1 MNEKVMIQVHEN
13 IKKYR
18 KLNNMTQEKLAAA
31 LEMDPQY
38 YAQLERGERNFSLE
52 KIVKICSVLHVN
64 VEDIVDI
71 TPVENSGK
79 ESPARKLER
88 LLPLMDTLS
97 EKQMLV
103 LEKFIK
109 EILPYLK

>member
-1 MNEKVMIQVHEN
+1 M
-13 IKKYR
+13 
-18 KLNNMTQEKLAAA
+18 
-31 LEMDPQY
+31 
-38 YAQLERGERNFSLE
+38 
-52 KIVKICSVLHVN
+52 N

-71 TPVENSGK
+71 TPVENSGN

>member
-38 YAQLERGERNFSLE
+38 YAQPERGERNFSLE
-52 KIVKICSVLHVN
+52 KIVQICSVLHVN

>member
-1 MNEKVMIQVHEN
+1 
-13 IKKYR
+13 
-18 KLNNMTQEKLAAA
+18 
-31 LEMDPQY
+31 MD
-38 YAQLERGERNFSLE
+38 
-52 KIVKICSVLHVN
+52 V
-64 VEDIVDI
+64 
-71 TPVENSGK
+71 TPIEGPGN
-79 ESPARKLER
+79 ESPAQKLER

>member
-52 KIVKICSVLHVN
+52 KNC
-64 VEDIVDI
+64 
-71 TPVENSGK
+71 ENLFC
-79 ESPARKLER
+79 PACER
-88 LLPLMDTLS
+88 GGHCGYHTG
-97 EKQMLV
+97 
-103 LEKFIK
+103 
-109 EILPYLK
+109 

>member
-38 YAQLERGERNFSLE
+38 YAQLERGERNFPLE

>member
-52 KIVKICSVLHVN
+52 KC
-64 VEDIVDI
+64 
-71 TPVENSGK
+71 
-79 ESPARKLER
+79 R
-88 LLPLMDTLS
+88 LS
-97 EKQMLV
+97 ELMS
-103 LEKFIK
+103 K
-109 EILPYLK
+109 EPG

>member
-52 KIVKICSVLHVN
+52 KL
-64 VEDIVDI
+64 
-71 TPVENSGK
+71 
-79 ESPARKLER
+79 
-88 LLPLMDTLS
+88 
-97 EKQMLV
+97 
-103 LEKFIK
+103 
-109 EILPYLK
+109 

>member
-1 MNEKVMIQVHEN
+1 
-13 IKKYR
+13 
-18 KLNNMTQEKLAAA
+18 MTKILSG
-31 LEMDPQY
+31 Y
-38 YAQLERGERNFSLE
+38 K

-71 TPVENSGK
+71 TPVENSGN
-79 ESPARKLER
+79 ESPARRLER

>member
-52 KIVKICSVLHVN
+52 KIVKIC
-64 VEDIVDI
+64 
-71 TPVENSGK
+71 
-79 ESPARKLER
+79 PACER
-88 LLPLMDTLS
+88 GGHCGYHTG
-97 EKQMLV
+97 
-103 LEKFIK
+103 
-109 EILPYLK
+109 

>member
-31 LEMDPQY
+31 LEMDPH
-38 YAQLERGERNFSLE
+38 AQLERGERNFSLE

-71 TPVENSGK
+71 TPVENSGN

>member
-1 MNEKVMIQVHEN
+1 MNEDTIRQIHEN

-18 KLNNMTQEKLAAA
+18 KLNNLTQEKLAAA

-52 KIVKICSVLHVN
+52 KILNICSVLHVN
-64 VEDIVDI
+64 VEDIVSV
-71 TPVENSGK
+71 TPIEVSGT
-79 ESPARKLER
+79 ESPAQKLER

-97 EKQMLV
+97 EKQILV
-103 LEKFIK
+103 LEKFIR
-109 EILPYLK
+109 EILPYMK

>member
-71 TPVENSGK
+71 TPVENSGN
-79 ESPARKLER
+79 ESPGPEAGTSAASDGHPVGKT
-88 LLPLMDTLS
+88 DAGAG
-97 EKQMLV
+97 K
-103 LEKFIK
+103 IH
-109 EILPYLK
+109 

>member
-64 VEDIVDI
+64 VEDRTLWISHRLKI
-71 TPVENSGK
+71 P
-79 ESPARKLER
+79 ER
-88 LLPLMDTLS
+88 NPRPGS
-97 EKQMLV
+97 WNV
-103 LEKFIK
+103 C
-109 EILPYLK
+109 YL

>member
-71 TPVENSGK
+71 KFRKGIPGPEAGTSATSDGHPVGK
-79 ESPARKLER
+79 TDAGAGK
-88 LLPLMDTLS
+88 
-97 EKQMLV
+97 
-103 LEKFIK
+103 IH
-109 EILPYLK
+109 

>member
-1 MNEKVMIQVHEN
+1 MNEKVMVQVHEN

-31 LEMDPQY
+31 LEMDTQY
-38 YAQLERGERNFSLE
+38 YAQLERGERKFSLDR
-52 KIVKICSVLHVN
+52 IIKICSILHVN
-64 VEDIVDI
+64 IEDIVDV
-71 TPVENSGK
+71 TPIEGPGN
-79 ESPARKLER
+79 ESPAQKLER
-88 LLPLMDTLS
+88 LLPLMDTRS